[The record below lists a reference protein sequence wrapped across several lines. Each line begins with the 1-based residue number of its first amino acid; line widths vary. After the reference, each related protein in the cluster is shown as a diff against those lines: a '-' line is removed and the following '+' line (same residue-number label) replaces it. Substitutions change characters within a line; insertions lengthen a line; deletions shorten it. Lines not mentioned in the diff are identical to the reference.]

1 MKKNLLFSPRL
12 HRGAGPRDIDS
23 RRLRVSVCRMQTPSE
38 EHGPEL
44 GKYASIFSSEEAYQ
58 NWFNEDLRHAEALIE
73 VMRREMQKKIGSM
86 TPEQRAEVEALHR
99 QFCDEIADAT
109 IPEHYNPLVDRFLE
123 LIAQPS
129 LSDEEE
135 AEVKAMAP
143 KLSRLID
150 LALGLAEPYRTEAIA
165 TLTATQGQVKQLLMY
180 LDKQ

>member
-1 MKKNLLFSPRL
+1 
-12 HRGAGPRDIDS
+12 
-23 RRLRVSVCRMQTPSE
+23 MQKPSE
-38 EHGPEL
+38 EPGAEL
-44 GKYASIFSSEEAYQ
+44 GKYATILSSEESFQ
-58 NWFNEDLRHAEALIE
+58 NWLAEDLLHAEALIE
-73 VMRREMQKKIGSM
+73 VARRHLLEAAGSVAPEKLSEM
-86 TPEQRAEVEALHR
+86 EALHR
-99 QFCDEIADAT
+99 QFCDEIAEAT
-109 IPEHYNPLVDRFLE
+109 IPEHYNPLADRFLE